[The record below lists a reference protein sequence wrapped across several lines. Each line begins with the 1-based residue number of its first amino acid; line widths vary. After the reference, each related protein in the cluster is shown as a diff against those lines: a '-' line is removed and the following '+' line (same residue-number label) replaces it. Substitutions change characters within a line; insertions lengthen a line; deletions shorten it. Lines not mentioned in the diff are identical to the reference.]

1 MNNNIRLMVIDDEPS
16 VGKRLKR
23 FLEKEWYYV
32 AVFRESRKAVIALES
47 RVFDI
52 IITDY
57 KMDGYDG
64 LQVMEIARTINPSVK
79 VIVISGFLQKSTA
92 SDALN
97 RGAFGFIIKPFK
109 INDIKHIVKKAEASI
124 GKNGHAGIE

>member
-1 MNNNIRLMVIDDEPS
+1 MNSNIRLMVIDDEPI

-23 FLEKEWYYV
+23 FLEREGYYV
-32 AVFRESRKAVIALES
+32 EVFSESREAVMALEN

-57 KMDGYDG
+57 KMDEYDG
-64 LQVMEIARTINPSVK
+64 LQVMEIAMTKNQSVK

-92 SDALN
+92 SDALK

-109 INDIKHIVKKAEASI
+109 IDELKRVVSKAVLNIKNKHTGV
-124 GKNGHAGIE
+124 